1 MNIFNLTESLTTQ
14 GAMPEEQVAGVS
26 RRDVFQKLGVF
37 GKKLATGA
45 VPLGATTLLTGQK
58 AMAANE
64 TVIDILNFA
73 LLLEYLDSTFYTLGL
88 ESGVIPAGFQRDVF
102 GQISRNELSQV
113 RFLQNTIRSLGGEPI
128 EKPNFDYTAKGRFM
142 PFRHY
147 DQFLAISQAFE
158 DTGVRAYKGQA
169 PNLMG
174 YDAILRAAL
183 QIHSVEARHAARIRR
198 LRALQSWIL
207 LDERGKGMP
216 AETQPVYQGEA
227 QVIQGGVNLTTVT
240 TYDQYDVSEAFDE
253 PLTRE
258 EVTAIASL
266 FLA

>member
-1 MNIFNLTESLTTQ
+1 MNIFNLTQSIAAQ
-14 GAMPEEQVAGVS
+14 GAGPEQPAAGMS
-26 RRDVFQKLGVF
+26 RRDVFEKLGAF

-45 VPLGATTLLTGQK
+45 VPLGATTLLTAQK
-58 AMAANE
+58 AVAGTD
-64 TVIDILNFA
+64 TVVDILNFA

-88 ESGVIPAGFQRDVF
+88 ESGVIPPGFERDVF
-102 GQISRNELSQV
+102 GQISKNENHQV
-113 RFLQNTIRSLGGEPI
+113 QFLQNTIRSLGGEPI
-128 EKPNFDYTAKGRFM
+128 EKPEFDYTAKGRFA
-142 PFRHY
+142 PFERY
-147 DQFLAISQAFE
+147 SQFLAIAQAFE

-174 YDAILRAAL
+174 YNTILRAAL

-198 LRALQSWIL
+198 LRGLQGWIL
-207 LDERGKGMP
+207 LDERGEGMP

-227 QVIQGGVNLTTVT
+227 QVTQGGVNLTTVT
-240 TYDQYDVSEAFDE
+240 AYDRFDVSESFDE
-253 PLTRE
+253 PLTRQ